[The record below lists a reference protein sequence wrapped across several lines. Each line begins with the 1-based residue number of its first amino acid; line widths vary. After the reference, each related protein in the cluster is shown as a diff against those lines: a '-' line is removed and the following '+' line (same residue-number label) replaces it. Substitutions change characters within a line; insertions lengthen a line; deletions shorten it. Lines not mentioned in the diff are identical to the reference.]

1 MFKPHDTGSGKTHTM
16 LGSTRQDSASYHG
29 EAGII
34 PQAVADLF
42 SQLEIVSSRNGFG
55 EKWRMIL
62 SYIEVYNEQVY
73 DLLESSGKVL
83 SIREDQERGVVTI
96 AGANE
101 QEVNS
106 YDEVI
111 ELLVLGNRNRRT
123 ESTNAN
129 NVSSRSHAVLQ
140 LTIQHY
146 TRTSSG
152 RDSVIESKL
161 SLIDLAGSERA
172 SATNNRGVRLQEGAN
187 INKSLLSLANCIN
200 ALSSYSNGSS
210 SRKNVKYR
218 DSKLTHLLKSS
229 LEGNCNLVMIANVNP
244 SHMTYED
251 SHNTLKYANRA
262 KSLKVSPVARESI
275 KDGGNWIEREAKLK
289 EENMHLRRRV
299 AELELLVEALQA
311 GMDMEE
317 DTAPTQTLSIPRNQK
332 SESVGCYKG
341 NHHQT
346 LLPIDEEAIECN
358 KSNSLCTTEESME
371 DIAAASSDK
380 MDDKDSFDTH
390 IARVGE
396 TYNNETRNILSDS
409 ALEAGLF
416 DDDDAPTPIKSL
428 DGESE
433 TYLPCP
439 LSNKR
444 PLLNEANLLDSQLVH
459 TQSKKSRR
467 ESLIPKTSC
476 EDQTRSC
483 SLLQKDREHYRL

>member
-1 MFKPHDTGSGKTHTM
+1 
-16 LGSTRQDSASYHG
+16 
-29 EAGII
+29 
-34 PQAVADLF
+34 
-42 SQLEIVSSRNGFG
+42 
-55 EKWRMIL
+55 
-62 SYIEVYNEQVY
+62 
-73 DLLESSGKVL
+73 
-83 SIREDQERGVVTI
+83 
-96 AGANE
+96 
-101 QEVNS
+101 
-106 YDEVI
+106 
-111 ELLVLGNRNRRT
+111 
-123 ESTNAN
+123 
-129 NVSSRSHAVLQ
+129 
-140 LTIQHY
+140 
-146 TRTSSG
+146 
-152 RDSVIESKL
+152 
-161 SLIDLAGSERA
+161 
-172 SATNNRGVRLQEGAN
+172 
-187 INKSLLSLANCIN
+187 
-200 ALSSYSNGSS
+200 
-210 SRKNVKYR
+210 
-218 DSKLTHLLKSS
+218 
-229 LEGNCNLVMIANVNP
+229 MIANVNP

-467 ESLIPKTSC
+467 ESLIPIISNLPKKEDDKRNSLFRVAVLTPNPDMITENNNSRVILGTRKASVMNRRNPVRPRRPDTFLSSTQIENFNPQILPSANQVGSAELVKSSRRKSVAEVNQLINSLPTQFKTICDMDSSGKTNV
-476 EDQTRSC
+476 DRSGVMTRSKRLSIAIEEPTVQSVSIS
-483 SLLQKDREHYRL
+483 SLSNTSRRASMVPASSRRML